1 MSYTDY
7 LKRLTI
13 NTPKVIDQQMKFPD
27 ASSYT
32 WRTKMAATSVN
43 RRTDHII
50 NNVQDP
56 SRAPMLFQPKN
67 VSFRGSGFGG
77 KVPDASLFT
86 LSRGATAAGRD
97 AFSKTKIVTNT
108 ENTSGECLT
117 RPPASQVV
125 SEFGNADGSLSG
137 LNMGY
142 SRQMYVVQ
150 QLTSPPSTTTVVVDQ
165 TGVCTSQFRPLTKS
179 QFVDTIPELK
189 TRKIGSAPQPST
201 TQTSGGIQ
209 VVQNKID
216 CPTTNTSGAVKSD
229 AFDSN
234 GVGRVASKPVAFN
247 SYSEPPHNLKKAL
260 FVTGVLGPQ
269 TGGGHYP
276 GSRAPKVGGVT
287 VRPKGTISHR
297 GWGGRPRPS
306 RYPEQRVP
314 PTGAPAH
321 LKINDPIQGIKG

>member
-7 LKRLTI
+7 LKRKLI
-13 NTPKVIDQQMKFPD
+13 NSPVIIDTQMKFPD

-32 WRTKMAATSVN
+32 WRTKLAATVVN

-50 NNVQDP
+50 NNVQNP
-56 SRAPMLFQPKN
+56 SRAPMLFQPQNK
-67 VSFRGSGFGG
+67 SFAGSGFGG

-86 LSRGATAAGRD
+86 LAQSARSLGGDTFAGSGGQRQRTSTNAA
-97 AFSKTKIVTNT
+97 FQ
-108 ENTSGECLT
+108 CLT
-117 RPPASQVV
+117 GPPASQVV
-125 SEFGNADGSLSG
+125 SESGNADGSSAG

-142 SRQMYVVQ
+142 
-150 QLTSPPSTTTVVVDQ
+150 TSLNGLPNQ
-165 TGVCTSQFRPLTKS
+165 AGVCTQRFYPLTKS

-201 TQTSGGIQ
+201 TQTVGGIQ
-209 VVQNKID
+209 VVQNEID
-216 CPTTNTSGAVKSD
+216 CLTTNTSGAVKIG
-229 AFDSN
+229 ALDSN
-234 GVGRVASKPVAFN
+234 GVGRVLSKPVAFN
-247 SYSEPPHNLKKAL
+247 SYSEPPHNPKKAL

-269 TGGGHYP
+269 TGGGDFS

-287 VRPKGTISHR
+287 VQPKGTISHR

>member
-1 MSYTDY
+1 
-7 LKRLTI
+7 
-13 NTPKVIDQQMKFPD
+13 
-27 ASSYT
+27 
-32 WRTKMAATSVN
+32 VN
-43 RRTDHII
+43 RPTDHVI
-50 NNVQDP
+50 NNSQDT
-56 SRAPMLFQPKN
+56 RAPRLFSPAA
-67 VSFRGSGFGG
+67 VGYAGSGFGG
-77 KVPDASLFT
+77 KVPDASTFT
-86 LSRGATAAGRD
+86 LSQAARSIGQD
-97 AFSKTKIVTNT
+97 NF
-108 ENTSGECLT
+108 TSGRIQTVTVNSSGDCLAQT
-117 RPPASQVV
+117 PASQVV
-125 SEFGNADGSLSG
+125 SQLGNADGVRSG
-137 LNMGY
+137 MNMGY
-142 SRQMYVVQ
+142 TRQ
-150 QLTSPPSTTTVVVDQ
+150 TTAAGATVENV
-165 TGVCTSQFRPLTKS
+165 GVCTAQFRPLTSS
-179 QFVDTIPELK
+179 QFVDTIPDLK

-201 TQTSGGIQ
+201 TQTAGGIQ

-216 CPTTNTSGAVKSD
+216 CLTTNTSGAVKSD

-234 GVGRVASKPVAFN
+234 GVRRVASKPVAFN

-269 TGGGHYP
+269 TGGGDYP

>member
-32 WRTKMAATSVN
+32 WRTKMAATVVN
-43 RRTDHII
+43 RRTDHTI
-50 NNVQDP
+50 NNVQNP
-56 SRAPMLFQPKN
+56 SRAPMLFQPQN
-67 VSFRGSGFGG
+67 QSFTGSGFGG

-86 LSRGATAAGRD
+86 LSRGARASGAD
-97 AFSKTKIVTNT
+97 NFSKTKIVTNT
-108 ENTSGECLT
+108 VNTSGGCLT
-117 RPPASQVV
+117 QPPASQVV

-150 QLTSPPSTTTVVVDQ
+150 APISPPQIATIDQ

-179 QFVDTIPELK
+179 QFVDTIPDLK

-201 TQTSGGIQ
+201 TQTAGGIQ
-209 VVQNKID
+209 VVQNEID
-216 CPTTNTSGAVKSD
+216 CLTTNTSGAVKNGLM
-229 AFDSN
+229 DSN
-234 GVGRVASKPVAFN
+234 GVGLVSSKPVHRVLH
-247 SYSEPPHNLKKAL
+247 SEPPHNPEKAL

-269 TGGGHYP
+269 TGGGDYP

-287 VRPKGTISHR
+287 VQPKGTISHR

-306 RYPEQRVP
+306 RYPEQRIP
-314 PTGAPAH
+314 PRGAPAQ
-321 LKINDPIQGIKG
+321 LKINEPNHYKV

>member
-7 LKRLTI
+7 LKRRAI

-27 ASSYT
+27 ASSHT
-32 WRTKMAATSVN
+32 WRTKLASTSVN
-43 RRTDHII
+43 RRTDHIV

-67 VSFRGSGFGG
+67 ISFQGSGFGG

-86 LSRGATAAGRD
+86 LSRSAAALGQD
-97 AFSKTKIVTNT
+97 SFSTGKIVTNT
-108 ENTSGECLT
+108 INTSGGCLT
-117 RPPASQVV
+117 QPPASQVV
-125 SEFGNADGSLSG
+125 SEFGNSDGSLSG

-150 QLTSPPSTTTVVVDQ
+150 GPTSPAPIAVVDQ
-165 TGVCTSQFRPLTKS
+165 ARVCTSQFRPLTKS
-179 QFVDTIPELK
+179 HFVDTIPELK
-189 TRKIGSAPQPST
+189 TRKIGSALQPST
-201 TQTSGGIQ
+201 TQTAGGIQ
-209 VVQNKID
+209 VVQNEIN
-216 CPTTNTSGAVKSD
+216 CQTTNTSGGVKSG
-229 AFDSN
+229 ALDSN
-234 GVGRVASKPVAFN
+234 GVGLVSSKPVYRALH
-247 SYSEPPHNLKKAL
+247 SEPAHNPQKAL

-269 TGGGHYP
+269 TGGGDFP

-287 VRPKGTISHR
+287 VQPKGTITHR

-314 PTGAPAH
+314 PTGAPAQ
-321 LKINDPIQGIKG
+321 LKINEPNHYKF

>member
-32 WRTKMAATSVN
+32 WRTKLAATSVN

-50 NNVQDP
+50 NNVQNP
-56 SRAPMLFQPKN
+56 SRAPMLFQPQN
-67 VSFRGSGFGG
+67 NGFSGSGFGG

-86 LSRGATAAGRD
+86 LSRGARALGQD
-97 AFSKTKIVTNT
+97 NFSTGKIVTNT
-108 ENTSGECLT
+108 VNTSGECLT
-117 RPPASQVV
+117 QPPASQVV

-150 QLTSPPSTTTVVVDQ
+150 QPDSPPSTTTVVVDQ

-179 QFVDTIPELK
+179 QFVDTIPDLK

-201 TQTSGGIQ
+201 TQTAGGIQ
-209 VVQNKID
+209 VVQNTIN
-216 CPTTNTSGAVKSD
+216 CATTNTAGDTKTGLL
-229 AFDSN
+229 DSN
-234 GVGRVASKPVAFN
+234 GVGRVATKPVPRILH
-247 SYSEPPHNLKKAL
+247 SEPPHNPEKAL

-269 TGGGHYP
+269 TGGGDYP

-287 VRPKGTISHR
+287 VQPKGTISHR

-314 PTGAPAH
+314 PRGAPAQ
-321 LKINDPIQGIKG
+321 LKINEPNHYKV

>member
-125 SEFGNADGSLSG
+125 SELGNADGSSAG

-142 SRQMYVVQ
+142 
-150 QLTSPPSTTTVVVDQ
+150 TSLNGLPNQ
-165 TGVCTSQFRPLTKS
+165 TGVCTQRFYPLTKS

-189 TRKIGSAPQPST
+189 TCKIGSAPQPST
-201 TQTSGGIQ
+201 TQTAGGIQ
-209 VVQNKID
+209 IVQNNID

-269 TGGGHYP
+269 TGGGDYP

-297 GWGGRPRPS
+297 GWGGKPRPS